1 MSSYLLAA
9 WAWVSSHPSYF
20 VIGWPIVTAGISL
33 VYKKLDSYPR
43 VHAFLGAM
51 VAAGFDLPTVL
62 ALLRRVLQGGPP
74 KSTAGGGTATP
85 PVDPPPPT
93 AVARQALA
101 ALVLGIAVA
110 YMIVYTPSSG
120 FAPTVG
126 CTKQQEIQAVQNF
139 TPAGACFIRLVAAGV
154 VDPLVYLGTC
164 GGATIESI
172 LAEIESLLS
181 PGDGGVSTALTAP
194 TPLEKTLLQL
204 RANTLALRAKDGGA
218 E

>member
-74 KSTAGGGTATP
+74 KSTAGGGTTAP
-85 PVDPPPPT
+85 PVDPPPPP

-101 ALVLGIAVA
+101 ALVFGVAVSCT
-110 YMIVYTPSSG
+110 IIYTPS
-120 FAPTVG
+120 

-154 VDPLVYLGTC
+154 VDPLLYLKTC
-164 GGATIESI
+164 GGSTVDGI

-181 PGDGGVSTALTAP
+181 PGDGGASTALTAP